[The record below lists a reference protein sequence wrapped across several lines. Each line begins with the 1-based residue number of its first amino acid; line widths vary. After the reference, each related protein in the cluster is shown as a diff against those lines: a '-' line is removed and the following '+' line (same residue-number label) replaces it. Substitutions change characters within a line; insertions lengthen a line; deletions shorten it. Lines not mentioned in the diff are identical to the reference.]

1 MILALHIAPKST
13 KNQIIGWVA
22 DADGKPVLRVK
33 IAAQPEDGK
42 ANAELIRFLAKHWK
56 IPKTALELVA
66 GETSRHKRL
75 KIHDVELAKKL
86 ASEQ

>member
-1 MILALHIAPKST
+1 MILSLHITPNSA

-22 DADGKPVLRVK
+22 GVDGGKVLKVK

-42 ANAELIRFLAKHWK
+42 ANTELIKFLAKQWQV
-56 IPKTALELVA
+56 PKSSLEIIS

-75 KIHDVELAKKL
+75 KLHDVALAEKL
-86 ASEQ
+86 FVEQ